1 MTAFNFFSHGTQDLY
16 PNFLRIQLEFDPR
29 TASSSS

>member
-16 PNFLRIQLEFDPR
+16 PTFLRVQHHFDHAPS
-29 TASSSS
+29 APS